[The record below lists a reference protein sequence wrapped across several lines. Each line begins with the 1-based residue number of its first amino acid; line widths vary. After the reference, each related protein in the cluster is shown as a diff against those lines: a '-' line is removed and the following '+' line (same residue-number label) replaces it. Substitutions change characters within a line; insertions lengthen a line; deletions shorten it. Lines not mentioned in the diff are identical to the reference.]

1 LLRPV
6 GFYIAVALGL
16 LLAVFSFNA
25 TRVRP
30 ANSAPTVFS
39 ADRAMAD
46 VAAIARAPHPM
57 GSAENE
63 RVRAH
68 LAQRLRGLDFAVETY
83 SAPAIFPAASPG
95 QALNG
100 GWPQTL
106 VAVRPGRDRSL
117 PPVAIMSHYDSVTGS
132 PGAAD
137 DAAGVAAS
145 LETARAIAA
154 AGPVA
159 RDLVLIVTDGEE
171 PGLLGAR
178 AFFAGHPLAR
188 RLGAVINLEARGSS
202 GPTLMF
208 ETSPQAGKL
217 VGRFIATTPRTSA
230 NSLLAWVYAHMPND
244 TDFTLAREA
253 GIMGLNFGFIGAPF
267 DYHSASAVP
276 ANLDR
281 RSLQS
286 MGDQTLSTVQG
297 LLTAEPLPA
306 RAESLVYSD
315 IFGLFVIAYPAWAG
329 WGLLLVAVGL
339 FGLSLR
345 RLGLAR
351 PRGLEILRGAGG
363 FVLILTMTALA
374 LRFLGRLI
382 PPGET
387 LYQSKVVAEFGWLLT
402 ASSILALGFIVG
414 VMANLVR
421 GEGRLR
427 APLVAL
433 GMGIGCCLAGGWD
446 PIGAGLAVTTAILCV
461 VLFAR
466 PTAPTALWAG
476 FLALGIVL
484 AVVLQAV
491 APQLAFLIAWPT
503 LIGCALAAG
512 IRLGV
517 EPRLGAYAA
526 AIVVGAV
533 AMAWLARLGGM
544 AFDGLGIGMPEI
556 LALFA
561 VLALLVLAPLAA
573 RTGMGTLGR
582 TVAAG
587 AIAVSLVI
595 AFYIGLHNPASPR
608 TPQPSHV
615 LHVTDLAHNRTLIV
629 SSLRDPDPWTRGVL
643 GAAARTEPLPAMLMR
658 RALVAPAAPVQPVT
672 TPTVTAA
679 RDGARATL
687 TLAAPGARE
696 LRLSLKGVPLK
707 GLTVAGRPAEMT
719 PNRDGWAMLRWYA
732 PRDGV
737 VLAFDAPPG
746 AALDYRIAAI
756 TDGWPAA
763 ASLPARTAST
773 MAWQGSDSTVVMTEG
788 KVGW

>member
-1 LLRPV
+1 LLRPI

-16 LLAVFSFNA
+16 LLAVLSFNA

-30 ANSAPTVFS
+30 ADSAPTAFS

-46 VAAIARAPHPM
+46 VAAIAQAPHPM

-63 RVRAH
+63 RVRQH
-68 LAQRLRGLDFAVETY
+68 LAERLTGLGFAVETY
-83 SAPAIFPAASPG
+83 SAPGIFPAASPG

-106 VAVRPGRDRSL
+106 VAVRPGRDRAP

-145 LETARAIAA
+145 LEAARAIAA
-154 AGPVA
+154 AGPAA

-171 PGLLGAR
+171 PGMLGAR
-178 AFFAGHPLAR
+178 AFFGSHPLAK

-217 VGRFIATTPRTSA
+217 VGRFITTTPRTTA
-230 NSLLAWVYAHMPND
+230 NSLLAWVYANMPND

-267 DYHSASAVP
+267 DYHSASAIP

-286 MGDQTLSTVQG
+286 MGDQALSTVQG
-297 LLTAEPLPA
+297 LLGPEPLPA

-315 IFGLFVIAYPAWAG
+315 VFGLFVIAYPAWAG
-329 WGLLLVAVGL
+329 WGLLLIAVGL

-345 RLGLAR
+345 RLGPAR
-351 PRGLEILRGAGG
+351 PRGLEIVRGAGG
-363 FVLILTMTALA
+363 FLLILAMSALA
-374 LRFLGRLI
+374 MRFVGRLI

-387 LYQSKVVAEFGWLLT
+387 LYQSPVVAEFGLLLT
-402 ASSILALGFIVG
+402 AMGLLGLGFTIG
-414 VMANLVR
+414 LMANLVR
-421 GEGRLR
+421 GKGRIR
-427 APLVAL
+427 AALVAL
-433 GMGIGCCLAGGWD
+433 GLGIACSLAGGWD
-446 PIGAGLAVTTAILCV
+446 PIGAGLAVTSAILCTA
-461 VLFAR
+461 LLGR
-466 PTAPTALWAG
+466 PTAPTALWSG
-476 FLALGIVL
+476 FLALGLVL
-484 AVVLQAV
+484 AVVLQVA
-491 APQLAFLIAWPT
+491 APQLAFLIAWP
-503 LIGCALAAG
+503 LLVGCALAAAM
-512 IRLGV
+512 RLGI
-517 EPRLGAYAA
+517 EARAGATAA
-526 AIVVGAV
+526 AILVGALGL
-533 AMAWLARLGGM
+533 AWLARLGGL

-556 LALFA
+556 LAPFMILALFA
-561 VLALLVLAPLAA
+561 LAPLAA
-573 RTGMGTLGR
+573 RTGLGTLAR
-582 TVAAG
+582 PVAAV
-587 AIAVSLVI
+587 AVVTALVI
-595 AFYIGLHNPASPR
+595 TLYIVLHNPYSPR

-615 LHVTDLAHNRTLIV
+615 LHVTDLTHGRTLLV
-629 SSLRDPDPWTRGVL
+629 SILREPDPWTRSVL
-643 GAAARTEPLPAMLMR
+643 GADAKTEALPALLMR
-658 RALVAPAAPVQPVT
+658 RALVAPTAPVQPTT

-696 LRLSLKGVPLK
+696 LRLSLKGAPLK
-707 GLTVAGRPAEMT
+707 GLTVAGRPAEMK
-719 PNRDGWAMLRWYA
+719 PNRDGWATLRWYA

-737 VLAFDAPPG
+737 VLAFDAAPG
-746 AALDYRIAAI
+746 ARLDYRIAAI
-756 TDGWPAA
+756 SDGWPAA
-763 ASLPARTAST
+763 ASLPARPASI
-773 MAWQGSDSTVVMTEG
+773 MAWQGSDSTVVMAEG

>member
-1 LLRPV
+1 MLRPL
-6 GFYIAVALGL
+6 GFYIAVVLGL

-30 ANSAPTVFS
+30 LDSAPTAFS

-57 GSAENE
+57 GSAEND
-63 RVRAH
+63 RIRDH
-68 LAQRLRGLDFAVETY
+68 LAQRLTGLGFAVEVY
-83 SAPAIFPAASPG
+83 RAPAIFPAASPG
-95 QALNG
+95 QALSG

-145 LETARAIAA
+145 LEAARAIAA
-154 AGPVA
+154 TGPAA

-171 PGLLGAR
+171 PGMLGAR
-178 AFFAGHPLAR
+178 AFFGSHPLAK

-208 ETSPQAGKL
+208 ETSPEAGKL
-217 VGRFIATTPRTSA
+217 VGRFIATTPQTTA

-286 MGDQTLSTVQG
+286 MGDQALSTVQG
-297 LLTAEPLPA
+297 LLAAEPLPA

-315 IFGLFVIAYPAWAG
+315 VFGLFVIAYPAWAG

-339 FGLSLR
+339 FGLALR
-345 RLGLAR
+345 RLGAAR
-351 PRGLEILRGAGG
+351 PRGLEILRGAGA
-363 FVLILTMTALA
+363 FVLILAMSVLA
-374 LRFLGRLI
+374 VRFVGRLI

-387 LYQSKVVAEFGWLLT
+387 LYQSRVVAEFGWLLT
-402 ASSILALGFIVG
+402 LSGVLTLGFMIG
-414 VMANLVR
+414 LTANLAR
-421 GEGRLR
+421 GEGRWR
-427 APLVAL
+427 AAAAALVL
-433 GMGIGCCLAGGWD
+433 GVGCCLAGGWD
-446 PIGAGLAVTTAILCV
+446 PVGAGLAVTSAVLCV
-461 VLFAR
+461 ALLAR
-466 PTAPTALWAG
+466 PTAPTALWSG

-484 AVVLQAV
+484 VVVLQLM
-491 APQLAFLIAWPT
+491 APQLAFLIAWPV
-503 LIGCALAAG
+503 LLGCALAAA
-512 IRLGV
+512 IRLGT
-517 EPRLGAYAA
+517 EPGVGAYAA
-526 AIVVGAV
+526 SIAVGALV
-533 AMAWLARLGGM
+533 TGWLARLGGL

-556 LALFA
+556 LGPFL
-561 VLALLVLAPLAA
+561 VLTLLVVAPLAT
-573 RTGMGTLGR
+573 RTGLGATAR
-582 TVAAG
+582 PVG
-587 AIAVSLVI
+587 AIAVFAAQLI
-595 AFYIGLHNPASPR
+595 ALYIGLHNPASPR

-615 LHVTDLAHNRTLIV
+615 LHVTDLAHNRTLLV
-629 SSLRDPDPWTRGVL
+629 SSLRDPDPWTRSVL
-643 GAAARTEPLPAMLMR
+643 GADAKTEPLPALLMR
-658 RALVAPAAPVQPVT
+658 QALVAPTAAVQPVT
-672 TPTVTAA
+672 APTVTAA

-696 LRLSLKGVPLK
+696 LRLSLKGAPLK
-707 GLTVAGRPAEMT
+707 GLTVAGRPAEIT
-719 PNRDGWAMLRWYA
+719 PNRDGWAVLRWYA

-737 VLAFDAPPG
+737 VLAFDAPAG
-746 AALDYRIAAI
+746 SALDYRIAAI
-756 TDGWPAA
+756 SDGWPAA
-763 ASLPARTAST
+763 AGLPARTTST
-773 MAWQGSDSTVVMTEG
+773 MAWQGSDSTVVMAEG